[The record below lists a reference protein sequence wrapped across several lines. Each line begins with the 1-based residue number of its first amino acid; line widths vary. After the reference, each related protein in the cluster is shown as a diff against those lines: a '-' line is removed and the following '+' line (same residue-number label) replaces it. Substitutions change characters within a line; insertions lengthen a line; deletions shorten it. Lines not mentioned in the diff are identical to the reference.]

1 METDNFPVRTG
12 DRGTGGDGDALPDG
26 AAGQREMVVR
36 RDRGCKSMY
45 ASACSRALVR
55 DDGAVRKEMA
65 DNLSGGLRIER
76 TDRNIGLTECPDV
89 KPLPGCLHGAGERL
103 EGGRTILVRMGEV
116 KNFAVF

>member
-36 RDRGCKSMY
+36 RDVNR
-45 ASACSRALVR
+45 
-55 DDGAVRKEMA
+55 
-65 DNLSGGLRIER
+65 
-76 TDRNIGLTECPDV
+76 
-89 KPLPGCLHGAGERL
+89 LPGCLHGAGERL

-116 KNFAVF
+116 KNFAVFGRAPGRFVWICKEAHRRGPAPPGRVVPFPFSIS